1 MDGVPQVATALPLT
15 LPSATDPLSAS
26 TAGFRSS
33 ERRPAGL
40 RGAGFAMAIAC
51 KRARRRPP
59 GPLARRRVSSI
70 S

>member
-40 RGAGFAMAIAC
+40 RGAGFAMAIA
-51 KRARRRPP
+51 
-59 GPLARRRVSSI
+59 
-70 S
+70 